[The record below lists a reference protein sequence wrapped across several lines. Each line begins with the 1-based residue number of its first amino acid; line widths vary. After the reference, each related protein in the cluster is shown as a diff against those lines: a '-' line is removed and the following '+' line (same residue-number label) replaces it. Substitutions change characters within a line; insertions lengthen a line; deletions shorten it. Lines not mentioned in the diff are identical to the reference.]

1 MAAPASPLTQLN
13 SPAQLPRA
21 KSRRPTAEDTD
32 RYQDRYRLHVV
43 ATNIADVVTSLGGLI
58 FDRAMAGWDVTVAV
72 DGSVNDPAIRIL
84 GGRVAAAGPDCPRA
98 HVLAVATDVFVTN
111 EPGATAGAGG
121 AQGDCDR
128 GPPLGPPPAA
138 ESELHV
144 RPGPAPA
151 ERGRAGLQIP
161 CPGRSGNLSRGADRR
176 GLLLDGLTPGHPG
189 LWAVTNCNERW
200 VCCSTST
207 RPAEL
212 NRSTNA
218 CRSNMRSPI
227 TRAPAVIAR
236 RTGADCP
243 A

>member
-72 DGSVNDPAIRIL
+72 DGSVNDRAIRIL

-98 HVLAVATDVFVTN
+98 HVLAFATDVFVTN
-111 EPGATAGAGG
+111 EPVRRLALAARKGNATEVLLWGRRQPPNLNWTFVPVWHRPSAA
-121 AQGDCDR
+121 AQVFKSHALAAR
-128 GPPLGPPPAA
+128 GTF
-138 ESELHV
+138 
-144 RPGPAPA
+144 
-151 ERGRAGLQIP
+151 
-161 CPGRSGNLSRGADRR
+161 RGADRR

-189 LWAVTNCNERW
+189 FRAVTNCNERW

-236 RTGADCP
+236 RTGTGCP